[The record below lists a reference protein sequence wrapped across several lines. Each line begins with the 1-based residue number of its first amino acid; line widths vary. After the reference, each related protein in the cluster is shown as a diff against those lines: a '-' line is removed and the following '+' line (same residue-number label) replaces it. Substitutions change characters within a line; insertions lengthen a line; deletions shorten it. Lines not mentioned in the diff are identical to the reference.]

1 MTLPVLCRRAF
12 YDLRQDLCAQFMTT
26 IVVSLSILIF
36 AFFTL
41 LYFNLQRFVERFGT
55 ELGLT
60 VFLTEDT
67 PKDRIPGLYQDLAG
81 LPGVEKVT
89 YISSEEAF
97 KRLENFL
104 KDEKEVLEG
113 VDPEFLP
120 PSFEIQI
127 NRAIFQLERIKQLAG
142 EIDKWP
148 EVSKVQYGQE
158 WIDRLYIFSGFI
170 RIIVAITGILL
181 LFTAAFVVTNTIK
194 LTVYARQEELEI
206 MRLVGA
212 TNMFIQGP
220 FLVEAFLQGLL
231 GSSLALGIVFAF
243 YRFLQGIE
251 AKSELLR
258 GMNIC
263 FIPWHYTVAIIS
275 SSVLLCVLG
284 TALAMRR
291 FLRL

>member
-1 MTLPVLCRRAF
+1 MTLPTFYHRAF
-12 YDLRQDLCAQFMTT
+12 YDLRQDLCAQFITT
-26 IVVSLSILIF
+26 MVVSLSILIF

-41 LYFNLQRFVERFGT
+41 LYFNLQYFVERFGT

-60 VFLTEDT
+60 IFLTEDA
-67 PKDRIPGLYQDLAG
+67 PKDRIPGLYQELTE

-97 KRLENFL
+97 RRLENFL

-127 NRAIFQLERIKQLAG
+127 NRAVFQLERIKQLAR

-148 EVSKVQYGQE
+148 EVSKVQFGQE
-158 WIDRLYIFSGFI
+158 WIDRLHVFSSLV
-170 RIIVAITGILL
+170 RIIVTIAGLLL

-231 GSSLALGIVFAF
+231 GSSLALGVVFAC
-243 YRFLQGIE
+243 YRFLQGLE

-258 GMNIC
+258 GVNIC
-263 FIPWHYTVAIIS
+263 FIPWHYTVAIIA

-284 TALAMRR
+284 SALAMRR

>member
-1 MTLPVLCRRAF
+1 MTLAILCRRAF
-12 YDLRQDLCAQFMTT
+12 SDLRQNFCAQFITT

-41 LYFNLQRFVERFGT
+41 LYFNLQQCVNRFGS

-60 VFLTEDT
+60 IFLTEDT
-67 PKDRIPGLYQDLAG
+67 PKDRIPVLYQELIE
-81 LPGVEKVT
+81 LPGVDKVT

-97 KRLENFL
+97 RRLENFL

-127 NRAIFQLERIKQLAG
+127 NRAVFQLERIKQLAG

-158 WIDRLYIFSGFI
+158 WIDRLYIFSGFV
-170 RIIVAITGILL
+170 RIIVAITGLLL

-220 FLVEAFLQGLL
+220 FLVEAFLHGLL
-231 GSSLALGIVFAF
+231 GSSLALGVVFAF
-243 YRFLQGIE
+243 YRFLQGLE

-258 GMNIC
+258 GLNIC
-263 FIPWHYTVAIIS
+263 FIPWHYTVAIIA

-284 TALAMRR
+284 SALAMRR

>member
-1 MTLPVLCRRAF
+1 MSLAILCRRAF
-12 YDLRQDLCAQFMTT
+12 FDLRQNFFGQLITT
-26 IVVSLSILIF
+26 MVVSLSILIF
-36 AFFTL
+36 AFFSL
-41 LYFNLQRFVERFGT
+41 LYFNLQDFVDRFGT

-60 VFLTEDT
+60 IFLTKEA
-67 PKDRIPGLYQDLAG
+67 PKDRIPYLYQKLTDLSE
-81 LPGVEKVT
+81 VEKVT

-97 KRLENFL
+97 RRLEHFL
-104 KDEKEVLEG
+104 KEEKDVLEG
-113 VDPEFLP
+113 VDAEFLP
-120 PSFEIQI
+120 PSFEVQI
-127 NRAIFQLERIKQLAG
+127 NRAVFKLDRIKQLAG

-148 EVSKVQYGQE
+148 EVSKVQFGQE
-158 WIDRLYIFSGFI
+158 WIDRLHVFSGLVRTI
-170 RIIVAITGILL
+170 VTIIGILL

-194 LTVYARQEELEI
+194 LNVYARKEELEI

-231 GSSLALGIVFAF
+231 GSSLALGIVFAG
-243 YRFLQGIE
+243 YSFLQGFE
-251 AKSELLR
+251 TRFELLR

-263 FIPWHYTVAIIS
+263 FIPWHYTFAIIA
-275 SSVLLCVLG
+275 SSVLLCVMG

>member
-1 MTLPVLCRRAF
+1 M
-12 YDLRQDLCAQFMTT
+12 
-26 IVVSLSILIF
+26 VVSLSILIF

-41 LYFNLQRFVERFGT
+41 LYFNLQHFVERFGT

-60 VFLTEDT
+60 
-67 PKDRIPGLYQDLAG
+67 
-81 LPGVEKVT
+81 
-89 YISSEEAF
+89 
-97 KRLENFL
+97 
-104 KDEKEVLEG
+104 DEKGVLEG

-127 NRAIFQLERIKQLAG
+127 NRAVFQLERIKQLAG

-148 EVSKVQYGQE
+148 EVSKVQFGQE
-158 WIDRLYIFSGFI
+158 WIDRLYVFSSLV
-170 RIIVAITGILL
+170 RIIVAIAGLLL

-231 GSSLALGIVFAF
+231 GSSLALGAVFAC
-243 YRFLQGIE
+243 YRFLQGLE

-258 GMNIC
+258 GVNIC
-263 FIPWHYTVAIIS
+263 FIPWHYTVAIIA

-284 TALAMRR
+284 SALAMRWPCGGLCVCDKAKPAVAYCSDNIINTR
-291 FLRL
+291 LRIWRRGSSQKGT

>member
-1 MTLPVLCRRAF
+1 M
-12 YDLRQDLCAQFMTT
+12 
-26 IVVSLSILIF
+26 VVSLSILIF

-41 LYFNLQRFVERFGT
+41 LYFNLQHFVERFGT

-60 VFLTEDT
+60 IFLTEDT
-67 PKDRIPGLYQDLAG
+67 PKDRIPSLYQELTE

-97 KRLENFL
+97 RRLENFL
-104 KDEKEVLEG
+104 KNEKEVLEG
-113 VDPEFLP
+113 VDPGFLP

-127 NRAIFQLERIKQLAG
+127 NRAVFQLERIKQLAG

-148 EVSKVQYGQE
+148 EVSKVQYGRE
-158 WIDRLYIFSGFI
+158 WIDRLHIFSGFV
-170 RIIVAITGILL
+170 RTIVAITGPLL

-194 LTVYARQEELEI
+194 LTVYARQKELEI

-231 GSSLALGIVFAF
+231 GSSLALGAVFVF

-263 FIPWHYTVAIIS
+263 FIPWHYTVAIIA